1 MYKVGHMPISPE
13 LEGVQQAIIE
23 AHRKLFDES
32 PSPMKLQ
39 KLCYYAQ
46 AYSLAE
52 GQELFP
58 EDFQAW
64 QHGPV
69 IPDLYKEYKEYQ
81 WRAIDKNFSAPTN
94 EAPELV
100 TEVVA
105 AYGRLDGAALS
116 NMTHKEA
123 PWVDARG
130 DIPESEGSRELIN
143 KDSIKTFFAHKL
155 KNGG

>member
-1 MYKVGHMPISPE
+1 MPISPE
-13 LEGVQQAIIE
+13 LEAVQRTIIE
-23 AHRKLFDES
+23 AHRDMFAES

-52 GQELFP
+52 GGQLFP

-69 IPDLYKEYKEYQ
+69 VPELYAKYKDLQ
-81 WRAIDKNFSAPTN
+81 WRAIDAVMPPANATVSD
-94 EAPELV
+94 LV
-100 TEVVA
+100 IEVVA
-105 AYGRLDGAALS
+105 AYGRFDGAALS
-116 NMTHKEA
+116 NMTHREA

-130 DIPESEGSRELIN
+130 DLPESEGSREVIS
-143 KDSIKTFFAHKL
+143 KESIHAFFAAKL
-155 KNGG
+155 QNGE

>member
-1 MYKVGHMPISPE
+1 MPISPE
-13 LEGVQQAIIE
+13 LEAVQQSIIE
-23 AHRKLFDES
+23 AHREMFDES

-46 AYSLAE
+46 AYSLAQ

-69 IPDLYKEYKEYQ
+69 VPDLYTKYRDYQ
-81 WRAIDKNFSAPTN
+81 WRAIDAELPETTNASAG
-94 EAPELV
+94 LV
-100 TEVVA
+100 VDVVA
-105 AYGRLDGAALS
+105 AYGRFDGAALS

-123 PWVDARG
+123 PWMSARG
-130 DIPESEGSRELIN
+130 DIPESDGSREIIS
-143 KDSIKTFFAHKL
+143 KESIRAFFASKL
-155 KNGG
+155 QNDE